1 MMPDKYIS
9 ATASMIPDPQ
19 IPVIPI
25 FFVLSAK
32 SSSSD
37 HKSEPMTLKRASKVD
52 GLILTL
58 SIAPGAAHCPE
69 LI

>member
-1 MMPDKYIS
+1 
-9 ATASMIPDPQ
+9 MIPDPQ

-25 FFVLSAK
+25 FFILSLK
-32 SSSSD
+32 SGSSD
-37 HKSEPMTLKRASKVD
+37 HKSEPITLKRALRSD

-58 SIAPGAAHCPE
+58 SIAPGAARCPE